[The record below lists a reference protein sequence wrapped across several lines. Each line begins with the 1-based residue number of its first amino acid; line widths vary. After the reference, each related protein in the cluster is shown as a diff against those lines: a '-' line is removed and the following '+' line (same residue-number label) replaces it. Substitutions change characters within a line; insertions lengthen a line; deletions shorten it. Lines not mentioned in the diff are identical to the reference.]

1 MRATTLFL
9 VAVSLLVTAQLV
21 WTCWRGNDGYYIE
34 ANKYCNKPFSS
45 KRLFSCFLSGAR
57 ESVSRLEL
65 LSLTLLRRHL
75 VCSSKNDCGWPC
87 PYCKW
92 NGYQKRKR

>member
-21 WTCWRGNDGYYIE
+21 WTCWRGNDGYYVE
-34 ANKYCNKPFSS
+34 ANKYCNKP
-45 KRLFSCFLSGAR
+45 
-57 ESVSRLEL
+57 
-65 LSLTLLRRHL
+65 
-75 VCSSKNDCGWPC
+75 CSSKNDCGWPC

-92 NGYQKRKR
+92 NGYQKRKRCE